1 MQPNMVKYLLYFNC
15 SYDTENVINKL
26 KCVIT
31 ADAENIPHLL
41 EDQHSHFS
49 QCFVRC
55 SEGFGGQCQQQ
66 PLCMC
71 VCVCVCVCV

>member
-1 MQPNMVKYLLYFNC
+1 MVKYLLYFNC

-31 ADAENIPHLL
+31 TDAGNIPHLL

-49 QCFVRC
+49 QCFV
-55 SEGFGGQCQQQ
+55 
-66 PLCMC
+66 
-71 VCVCVCVCV
+71 